1 MSIFLRG
8 ACALLIGAV
17 MGGVATAQTTEDGGV
32 QALFEGVADQSNSVE
47 LASCNCNTDYD
58 TYGGSA
64 CDLGC
69 DTGCCDT
76 GCGGGGCGLGGC
88 PGQVFFGAEWLNVRA
103 EFSEATAYREL
114 DNVNSTETFHQFD
127 MNYGS
132 SYRLYGGYRLCECGC
147 DITFA
152 YTNFDTGGSFAS
164 GVAQG
169 TTTTITSP
177 FEVEAAPGDQLFGNA
192 DVNID
197 NYDIGLSKTIPLGC
211 RLQCGGCGDCA
222 DCCDPCGCG
231 PICPAWD
238 ITWSGGV
245 RFANV
250 DSSLDYYNVR
260 APANIGSQQRFA
272 TSRVDFNGAGL
283 RFGLLGRRYFGKQ
296 GLISA
301 YVKGDISLLLGDVD
315 YTVTGN
321 FVNDTTLT
329 STQVVPVTEIEAGI
343 TGYLTS
349 NVSVSAGYLLS
360 AWHDLGHR
368 AEYDFGVTGTQIL
381 SMDDA
386 NLMTLDGL
394 FIRAE
399 AAF

>member
-1 MSIFLRG
+1 MSIFMRG
-8 ACALLIGAV
+8 ACALLIGAA
-17 MGGVATAQTTEDGGV
+17 MSGTAIAQNVQGEGV
-32 QALFEGVADQSNSVE
+32 QTLFEGVTNESGAVE
-47 LASCNCNTDYD
+47 LTGCNCDVDYD

-64 CDLGC
+64 CELGC
-69 DTGCCDT
+69 DTGCCDS
-76 GCGGGGCGLGGC
+76 GCGGGGLGGC

-114 DNVNSTETFHQFD
+114 DALNSTETFHQFN

-152 YTNFDTGGSFAS
+152 YTNFNSGGGFAS
-164 GVAQG
+164 GEAQAG
-169 TTTTITSP
+169 TTTITAP
-177 FEVEAAPGDQLFGNA
+177 FEVDAAPGDSLYGNSEV
-192 DVNID
+192 DID
-197 NYDIGLSKTIPLGC
+197 NYDLGFSKTIPLGC

-231 PICPAWD
+231 PVCPAWD
-238 ITWSGGV
+238 ITWSGGI

-250 DSSLDYYNVR
+250 DSTLNYYNVR
-260 APANIGSQQRFA
+260 GPANTGSPARSA

-283 RFGLLGRRYFGKQ
+283 RFGMLGRHYFGRQ
-296 GLISA
+296 GLVSA
-301 YVKGDISLLLGDVD
+301 YIKGDISLLLGDVD
-315 YTVTGN
+315 YSVTGSQQL
-321 FVNDTTLT
+321 NDVTFS
-329 STQVVPVTEIEAGI
+329 STQVIPVTEIEAGL

-349 NVSVSAGYLLS
+349 NVTVSAGYLLS

-368 AEYDFGVTGTQIL
+368 AEYDFTAITTQIN